1 MSVNKVGSADDES
14 KKMDLLLGLFL
25 LMAFATVPSRASSSR
40 PHIVFIIADD
50 LGWGDVGF
58 HGSEISTPNID
69 ALAYSGI
76 ILNKYY
82 VSPICSPTRSAI
94 MTGRHPIHTG
104 MQVGVIGG
112 ATPYGLPLN
121 ETTMAQHLQTLGY
134 RRHIVGK
141 WHLGFFADPY
151 LPTNR
156 GFETH
161 FGYYTGHEDYFDHE
175 AQDSGFYG
183 LDMHR
188 NGETLWD
195 LNGNFSTEMYT
206 QEAVSIISSH
216 DPSEPLFLY
225 LAHQAVHAGNMP
237 DPLQVP
243 QKYTDRF
250 TNKIQDVHRRIFA
263 GMVSALD
270 DSVGQVVDA
279 LRDKGIL
286 NNTIIV
292 FTTDNGG
299 PTNGYDGNAAC
310 NWPLRGVKNTMWEGG
325 VRGVGFINS
334 PLLGEQ
340 GYVSEHLFHVTDW
353 LPTLFRAAGGDP
365 STLTQQDG
373 FDMLDMLK
381 NNGPQVRWDVLHNID
396 PVNHFAAIRVGDYK
410 LVVGHISD
418 NDNSWYPPPHLTGD
432 KQNSIGKGTDLK
444 FSTEMKFNTDYS
456 LRSGYQRDG
465 AVSKGQDSGSP
476 VEVHCGKKPL
486 NASFNCQPEQEPC
499 LFHIPSDPC
508 EFYNIAPFN
517 RGQVDV
523 LLKRL
528 SQYGATMVKPNIK
541 PIDPNGNPFKHDGV
555 WKPWM

>member
-1 MSVNKVGSADDES
+1 MKLILGFT
-14 KKMDLLLGLFL
+14 LLV
-25 LMAFATVPSRASSSR
+25 ATFAAVTSEASPR

-58 HGSEISTPNID
+58 HGSEISTPHID

-121 ETTMAQHLQTLGY
+121 ETIMAQHLQTLGY

-183 LDMHR
+183 LDFHR
-188 NGETLWD
+188 NGETLWNV
-195 LNGNFSTEMYT
+195 NGNFSTEMYT
-206 QEAVSIISSH
+206 QEAEKVISAH

-243 QKYTDRF
+243 QKYVDRF
-250 TNKIQDVHRRIFA
+250 THKIHDVRRRMFA

-270 DSVGQVVDA
+270 DSVGRVVDA
-279 LRDKGIL
+279 LKAKGML
-286 NNTIIV
+286 DNTIIV

-334 PLLGEQ
+334 PLLGDQ
-340 GYVSEHLFHVTDW
+340 GYVSDNFFHVTDW

-365 STLTQQDG
+365 STLKKQDG
-373 FDMLDMLK
+373 FDMFDMLK
-381 NNGPQVRWDVLHNID
+381 TKGPQVRKEVLHNID
-396 PVNHFAAIRVGDYK
+396 PVYGFAAIRVGDYK
-410 LVVGHISD
+410 LVMGHISN
-418 NDNSWYPPPHLTGD
+418 NDNGWYPPPRLAD
-432 KQNSIGKGTDLK
+432 DSLADGTHREGSRLK
-444 FSTEMKFNTDYS
+444 FTSELKFEVKEKEALYWSYPKDVTAPKDHV
-456 LRSGYQRDG
+456 Q
-465 AVSKGQDSGSP
+465 GSP

-486 NASFNCQPEQEPC
+486 NASFNCQPEKEPC
-499 LFHIPSDPC
+499 LFHVPSDPC
-508 EFYNIAPFN
+508 EYYNIASVH
-517 RGQVDV
+517 QAEVV
-523 LLKRL
+523 MLLERL
-528 SQYGATMVKPNIK
+528 KQYKATMVPPNNKPV
-541 PIDPNGNPFKHDGV
+541 DPNGNPFKHGGV
-555 WKPWM
+555 WKPWR